1 MATPDTNGWS
11 KAELFVKETLERHTK
26 QIDTIEVQVSKIHA
40 RLTGLGVKIAAL
52 IGLVALVASAVAT
65 AIARSWGG

>member
-1 MATPDTNGWS
+1 MVSPDTNGWS
-11 KAELFVKETLERHTK
+11 RAELYVKETLERHTK
-26 QIDTIEVQVSKIHA
+26 QIDTIEKDVGRIYA